1 MKPLHFDTLI
11 IGAGLSGIGTAV
23 RLMQEHPQRSLA
35 IIERRDRIGGTW
47 DLFRYPGIRSDS
59 DMASFG
65 YGFKPWN
72 ADKVLAD
79 GPSIR
84 NYIAET
90 ADEHKLERKIR
101 YGLQVIESNWSS
113 EQQCWLLTA
122 KHEASDETQ
131 HFSCNFLINCSGYFN
146 HDAGFKPEYPNE
158 DAFQGPVIHPQQWPE
173 DLDYSG
179 KRVLVIG
186 SGATAITLVPSM
198 TDRAEHVTM
207 LQRSPSYVFSLPN
220 TDKIAMAL
228 RKWLP
233 EKTAFKLVRT
243 RNILVQ
249 RGLYLACRR
258 WPTAMRKLLL
268 SRVRKHVGPEVDM
281 RHFSPNYMPWDERL
295 CVVPDSDLFDALRQ
309 KKASIVTDHIEC
321 FTRDGVRLK
330 SGQHIQAD
338 IIVSATGLRLQ
349 MMGGMQLK
357 LDDQPIALNQ
367 QMTYKGALIENVPN
381 FMWVFGY
388 TNAPWT
394 LKSEIASRYL
404 CRLFNYMDERGLAV
418 ATPQDRGNNA
428 LDDGILDSLQSGYVQ
443 RDKDC
448 LPRQGRSGPWRVLMH
463 YGKDRKVLLEEPI
476 DDGHLAFEA
485 AVTKRTQAMNA
496 SFAQAASSAA

>member
-1 MKPLHFDTLI
+1 MKPRHFDTLI

-23 RLMQEHPQRSLA
+23 RLMSEHPQRSLA
-35 IIERRDRIGGTW
+35 IIERRDRMGGTW

-90 ADEHKLERKIR
+90 AEEHQLQDKIH
-101 YGLQVIESNWSS
+101 YGLQIIESNWCSD
-113 EQQCWLLTA
+113 QQQWQLTA
-122 KHEASDETQ
+122 LREGSDERQIFT
-131 HFSCNFLINCSGYFN
+131 CNYLINCSGYFN
-146 HDAGFKPEYPNE
+146 HDAGFKPTFPGE
-158 DAFQGPVIHPQQWPE
+158 DQFQGTIIHPQQWPE
-173 DLDYSG
+173 KLDYTD
-179 KRVLVIG
+179 KRILVIG
-186 SGATAITLVPSM
+186 SGATAITLVPTMADS
-198 TDRAEHVTM
+198 AAHVTM

-228 RKWLP
+228 RKILP
-233 EKTAFKLVRT
+233 EDVAFKLIRT
-243 RNILVQ
+243 RNILFQ
-249 RGLYLACRR
+249 RGLYISCRR
-258 WPTAMRKLLL
+258 WPKAMRKLLL
-268 SRVRKHVGPEVDM
+268 NRVRKHVGPDVDM
-281 RHFSPNYMPWDERL
+281 RHFSPSYMPWDERL
-295 CVVPDSDLFDALRQ
+295 CVVPDGDLFTALRE
-309 KKASIVTDHIEC
+309 KRASIVTEDIET
-321 FTRDGVRLK
+321 FTTTGVRLK
-330 SGQHIQAD
+330 SGQEIQAD
-338 IIVSATGLRLQ
+338 IIVSATGLKLQ

-357 LDDQPIALNQ
+357 IDNEPLAFSQ

-404 CRLFNYMDERGLAV
+404 CRLFDYMDERGLAV
-418 ATPQDRGNNA
+418 ATPRDKGNNA

-448 LPRQGRSGPWRVLMH
+448 LPRQGREEPWHVAMH
-463 YGKDRKVLLEEPI
+463 YGKDKKVMLEGPI
-476 DDGHLAFEA
+476 DDGCLEFEPIRQVNTSTEKPLIEA
-485 AVTKRTQAMNA
+485 A
-496 SFAQAASSAA
+496 

>member
-1 MKPLHFDTLI
+1 MKPYHFDTLI

-23 RLMQEHPQRSLA
+23 RLMSEHPQRSLA
-35 IIERRDRIGGTW
+35 IIERRDRMGGTW

-84 NYIAET
+84 DYIAET
-90 ADEHKLERKIR
+90 AEEHQLQDKIH
-101 YGLQVIESNWSS
+101 YGLQIVESNWCSD
-113 EQQCWLLTA
+113 QQCWQLTA
-122 KHEASDETQ
+122 LREETGETEA
-131 HFSCNFLINCSGYFN
+131 FSCNYLINCSGYFN
-146 HDAGFKPEYPNE
+146 HDAGFKPEFAGE
-158 DAFQGPVIHPQQWPE
+158 EQFQGSIIHPQQWPE

-186 SGATAITLVPSM
+186 SGATAITLVPTMADS
-198 TDRAEHVTM
+198 AAHVTM

-228 RKWLP
+228 RKVLP
-233 EKTAFKLVRT
+233 GDMAFKLIRA
-243 RNILVQ
+243 RNILFQ
-249 RGLYLACRR
+249 RGLYISCRR
-258 WPTAMRKLLL
+258 WPKAMRKLLL
-268 SRVRKHVGPEVDM
+268 SRVRKHVGPDVDM
-281 RHFSPNYMPWDERL
+281 RHFTPSYMPWDERL
-295 CVVPDSDLFDALRQ
+295 CVVPDGNLFTALRE
-309 KKASIVTDHIEC
+309 KRASVVTDQIDT
-321 FTRDGVRLK
+321 FTAKGVRLK
-330 SGQHIQAD
+330 SGHELEAD
-338 IIVSATGLRLQ
+338 IIVSATGLKLQ

-357 LDDQPIALNQ
+357 IDNQPIAFNR

-404 CRLFNYMDERGLAV
+404 CRLFDYMDERGLAV
-418 ATPQDRGNNA
+418 ATPRDNGSNTM
-428 LDDGILDSLQSGYVQ
+428 DDGILDSLQSGYVQ

-448 LPRQGRSGPWRVLMH
+448 LPRQGRSGPWHVAMH
-463 YGKDRKVLLEEPI
+463 YGKDKKVLLEDPV
-476 DDGHLAFEA
+476 DDGHLEFEP
-485 AVTKRTQAMNA
+485 VRQ
-496 SFAQAASSAA
+496 SSASKEKPLTKAA